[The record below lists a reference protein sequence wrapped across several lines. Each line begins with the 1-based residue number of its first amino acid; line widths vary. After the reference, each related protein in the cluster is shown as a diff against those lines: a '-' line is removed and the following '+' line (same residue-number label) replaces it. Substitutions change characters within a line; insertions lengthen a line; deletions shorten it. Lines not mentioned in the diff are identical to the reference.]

1 MWGLFEDFYKTANR
15 YLQTKINNSITVNN
29 KLLNNFE
36 KLVLNETN
44 TLKHKKDILL
54 RGNEAFINQKYYE
67 IGLIETTL
75 NKVNP
80 TEIMRQG
87 YTKIEQQG
95 KSINKLENLNL
106 EENLTINFIDGHIDA
121 KPIK

>member
-1 MWGLFEDFYKTANR
+1 
-15 YLQTKINNSITVNN
+15 
-29 KLLNNFE
+29 
-36 KLVLNETN
+36 
-44 TLKHKKDILL
+44 
-54 RGNEAFINQKYYE
+54 
-67 IGLIETTL
+67 
-75 NKVNP
+75 
-80 TEIMRQG
+80 MRQG